1 MGLQDPIGISML
13 WITKLPHIVFKKT
26 GKFFSFGFCEG
37 QPVGETHL
45 PFIQVV
51 LVLGFRL
58 NIGGIAIADVVEEV
72 VSHLATCW
80 KDLESGGTCP
90 LLREG
95 LVLGVPTI
103 VVAVVSIE
111 GATGLSKIFQGN
123 RTGGFQRLE
132 GGLSGN
138 IVPPDQV
145 VALDLP
151 FIGDVIH
158 HDVAILVV
166 DGCCQRSSL
175 CPLPGIAQHH
185 LQVDLHRA
193 TRLRVEVKLGLVV
206 VEVRRTVVEVEVA
219 VVMLQV
225 EVVAVQFEVVEMQV
239 VVVCS

>member
-13 WITKLPHIVFKKT
+13 WITKLPHIVLKEA
-26 GKFFSFGFCEG
+26 GEFFSFSFCEG
-37 QPVGETHL
+37 QSVGETHL
-45 PFIQVV
+45 PFSQID
-51 LVLGFRL
+51 LVLGLRL
-58 NIGGIAIADVVEEV
+58 NIGGIAITDVVEEV

-111 GATGLSKIFQGN
+111 GAAGLSKILQGN
-123 RTGGFQRLE
+123 RTGGFQRFE
-132 GGLSGN
+132 GGFSRN

-158 HDVAILVV
+158 HDVAIFKVP
-166 DGCCQRSSL
+166 SWW
-175 CPLPGIAQHH
+175 
-185 LQVDLHRA
+185 
-193 TRLRVEVKLGLVV
+193 
-206 VEVRRTVVEVEVA
+206 
-219 VVMLQV
+219 
-225 EVVAVQFEVVEMQV
+225 
-239 VVVCS
+239 